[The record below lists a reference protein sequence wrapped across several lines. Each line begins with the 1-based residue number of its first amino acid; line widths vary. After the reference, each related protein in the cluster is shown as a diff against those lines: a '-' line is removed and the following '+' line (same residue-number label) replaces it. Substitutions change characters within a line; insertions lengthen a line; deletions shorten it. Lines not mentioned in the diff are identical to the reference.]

1 MNISIKKN
9 IQPKLEVPIMICDK
23 PLDNKL
29 EMYELTKFLNKHSTN
44 LIVGKPGQ
52 GKSSLI
58 YGLMKSKKLLFQ
70 CYSHIYVFQPER
82 SMSSLQDP
90 IFSTLPEGQIYSEL
104 TYENLSS
111 VLDTITNSPP
121 DESHCIILDDMGAYL
136 KQNSTLQMLKEMMM
150 NKRHLHL
157 SLFFL
162 VQTFYSTPKEIRK
175 LFDNAFIYKVNN
187 EEMSVIFSEIISLNK
202 KYIPKLLSV
211 VYNEK
216 HTFLFVNIESQRL
229 FRNFDEIIIG
239 GNDIGGY

>member
-9 IQPKLEVPIMICDK
+9 IQPKLEVPVMICDK
-23 PLDNKL
+23 PLHEKL
-29 EMYELTKFLNKHSTN
+29 EMYEVTKFLNKHSTS

-82 SMSSLQDP
+82 SMSSLADP

-104 TYENLSS
+104 TYENLSH
-111 VLDTITNSPP
+111 VLDVIKDSPS
-121 DESHCIILDDMGAYL
+121 DESHCIILDDMGSFL

-175 LFDNAFIYKVNN
+175 LFDNAFIYKVNA
-187 EEMSVIFSEIISLNK
+187 EEMSVIFKEIITLNK

-211 VYNEK
+211 VYNDK

-239 GNDIGGY
+239 GNDIE